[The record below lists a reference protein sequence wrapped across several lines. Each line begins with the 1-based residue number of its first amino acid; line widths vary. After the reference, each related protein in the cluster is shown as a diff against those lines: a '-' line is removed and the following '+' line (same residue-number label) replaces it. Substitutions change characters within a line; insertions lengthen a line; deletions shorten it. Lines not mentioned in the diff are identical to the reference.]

1 MAVNSQCLMYREY
14 HSGWK
19 ERCAK
24 EINQRNK
31 FENILA
37 DNISEIEGNVGQLTY
52 PSNSIHPLLTSNH
65 VIG

>member
-1 MAVNSQCLMYREY
+1 MYADQ

-19 ERCAK
+19 ERVQR

-31 FENILA
+31 FDNILA
-37 DNISEIEGNVGQLTY
+37 DNISEIEGNDGQLSF
-52 PSNSIHPLLTSNH
+52 PSNSIRPLLSPNH